1 MDTQW
6 IMDTI
11 NLPLMPNGSENELN
25 GSLKETLPVSV
36 SLLSRSSGWSS
47 GCDVVLKPL
56 ILLTGLL
63 LPA

>member
-1 MDTQW
+1 MD
-6 IMDTI
+6 DI
-11 NLPLMPNGSENELN
+11 NLPLMPNGSGNELN
-25 GSLKETLPVSV
+25 GSLRETLPVSV
-36 SLLSRSSGWSS
+36 SLLSLSSFWSS